1 MNEEIGSKHYRK
13 FKMKPKVEIFS
24 DPGTNNATYLV
35 RDPASN
41 ACAVIDSLQSFDL
54 FSGRLSTTPAQK
66 VIEFIQSKGLKLEWI
81 LETHIHADHF
91 SAAGFLRERVGGK
104 IAIGKKICQV
114 QKTFKKFYN
123 LGAEFVPDGS
133 HFDHLFQDED
143 KFSIGNLSC
152 QVFFT
157 PGHTPA
163 CVSYLIGEA
172 VFTGDTLFMPDSGT
186 ARCDFPGG
194 DAGELFDSIQ
204 KIFALP
210 EETQLF
216 VAHDYKAPGREKFAW
231 ESTIS
236 EQKRHNVHV
245 GGNRS
250 REEFCEIRRTRD
262 LSLSTPRMMLVAIQ
276 SNMRGGRMPPP
287 EGDGISYL
295 KIPVNKL

>member
-1 MNEEIGSKHYRK
+1 M
-13 FKMKPKVEIFS
+13 
-24 DPGTNNATYLV
+24 
-35 RDPASN
+35 
-41 ACAVIDSLQSFDL
+41 
-54 FSGRLSTTPAQK
+54 
-66 VIEFIQSKGLKLEWI
+66 
-81 LETHIHADHF
+81 ETHIHADHF

-104 IAIGKKICQV
+104 IAISQKICQV

-152 QVFFT
+152 QVFA

-216 VAHDYKAPGREKFAW
+216 VAHDYKAPGR
-231 ESTIS
+231 
-236 EQKRHNVHV
+236 
-245 GGNRS
+245 
-250 REEFCEIRRTRD
+250 
-262 LSLSTPRMMLVAIQ
+262 
-276 SNMRGGRMPPP
+276 
-287 EGDGISYL
+287 
-295 KIPVNKL
+295 KICLGKQH

>member
-1 MNEEIGSKHYRK
+1 M
-13 FKMKPKVEIFS
+13 MKLGMQPKVEIFS
-24 DPGTNNATYLV
+24 DPETNNSTYLV
-35 RDPASN
+35 RDPSSR
-41 ACAVIDSLQSFDL
+41 ACAVIDSLQSYDL
-54 FSGRLSTTPAQK
+54 FSGRFSTTPAQK
-66 VIEFIQSKGLKLEWI
+66 VIEFIQSEGLKLEWI

-91 SAAGFLRERVGGK
+91 SAAGFLQEKLGGK
-104 IAIGKKICQV
+104 IAIGQKICQV

-133 HFDHLFQDED
+133 HFDHLFQDEE
-143 KFSIGNLSC
+143 KFSIGNLPC
-152 QVFFT
+152 QVLFT

-163 CVSYLIGEA
+163 CASYLIGGS

-194 DAGELFDSIQ
+194 DAGELYDSIQ

-210 EETQLF
+210 GETKLF

-231 ESTIS
+231 ESS
-236 EQKRHNVHV
+236 VNEQKRHNVHV

-262 LSLSTPRMMLVAIQ
+262 LSLSTPRMMLAAIQ
-276 SNMRGGRMPPP
+276 SNIRGGRMPPP
-287 EGDGISYL
+287 EDDGTTYL
-295 KIPVNKL
+295 KVPVNKL